1 MDPEACFALF
11 VEAVHHER
19 VRAAQEAYENLRT
32 WLLRGGFEPT
42 WGKHPM
48 YKPRRGVKRPPTM
61 WTREAFNAWGPAS
74 SVLTL
79 AEARFMLGLQMTEI
93 PSVRECEA
101 VWRVLEH
108 TLERCGLKLK
118 VVVTRAGDRLDEMQ
132 RRVDRGAYQ
141 KRTVHAVRGWAEPRW
156 LAERYAA
163 QQDPHMPTREYVL
176 RALSCLVQGSLKKQG
191 KEGQTLVDAE
201 VTAIEKEQARGEKG

>member
-61 WTREAFNAWGPAS
+61 WTREAFDVWGPAS
-74 SVLTL
+74 NVITL
-79 AEARFMLGLQMTEI
+79 AEARFMLGLTKI

-118 VVVTRAGDRLDEMQ
+118 V
-132 RRVDRGAYQ
+132 RGAYQ

-201 VTAIEKEQARGEKG
+201 VAAIEKEQARGEKG